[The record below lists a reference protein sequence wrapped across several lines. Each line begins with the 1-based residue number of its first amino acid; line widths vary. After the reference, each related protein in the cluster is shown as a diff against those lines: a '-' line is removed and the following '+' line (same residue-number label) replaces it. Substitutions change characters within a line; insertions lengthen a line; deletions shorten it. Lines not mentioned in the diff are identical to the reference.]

1 MSDEMIKKILVEMG
15 LFSLALAYVGSESE
29 LMHMFRYNFPA
40 LLRVCGAEGAA

>member
-29 LMHMFRYNFPA
+29 LMRTFRYDFST
-40 LLRVCGAEGAA
+40 LMRVCGAEGAA